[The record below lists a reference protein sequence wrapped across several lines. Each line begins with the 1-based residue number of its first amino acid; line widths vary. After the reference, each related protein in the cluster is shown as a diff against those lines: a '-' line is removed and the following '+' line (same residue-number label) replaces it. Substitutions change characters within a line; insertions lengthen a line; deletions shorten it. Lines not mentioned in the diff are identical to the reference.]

1 MVEFEKTDDEMS
13 LGFPMVP
20 AGRYLWCFDEGV
32 TLAESKDEDSHAK
45 GYRFPLFVDQPID
58 GDGDTEGMK
67 GSWYVNVIKK
77 DGESNTFGEKTI
89 NSILSMTGLVDGFA
103 KKFDGGVNID
113 NDKLAAALALKLPGK
128 FLDMTHTIKKQ
139 GDRENME
146 FGRIA
151 KYKKASKAAAKSA
164 KKSGEDDNEDW

>member
-20 AGRYLWCFDEGV
+20 AGRYLWQFEEGI
-32 TLAESKDEDSHAK
+32 TLADSQDEESSAR
-45 GYRFPLFVDQPID
+45 GYRFPIVVDQPID

-77 DGESNTFGEKTI
+77 DGEPNTFGEKTI

-128 FLDMTHTIKKQ
+128 FLDMTHIIKKQ

-151 KYKKASKAAAKSA
+151 KYKKAAKSGGGKG
-164 KKSGEDDNEDW
+164 KKPAEEEDSDW